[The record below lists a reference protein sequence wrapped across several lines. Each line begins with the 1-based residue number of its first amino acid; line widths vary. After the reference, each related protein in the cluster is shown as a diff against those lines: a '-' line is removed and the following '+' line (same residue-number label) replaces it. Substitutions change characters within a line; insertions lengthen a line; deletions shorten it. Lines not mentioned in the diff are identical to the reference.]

1 MLVHGMTQ
9 QHHKVQM
16 IAIRKQ
22 YKTAVKWIKADW
34 EANPWRLAAETYN
47 AFTALA
53 TAVIFAV
60 LAPNVPYEIT
70 YPLWL
75 SGTTLMIFCGLSRG
89 SFGMVVMSV
98 VMTIIDTYGYIR
110 FLLQ

>member
-1 MLVHGMTQ
+1 
-9 QHHKVQM
+9 M
-16 IAIRKQ
+16 IQTIQRHFNNAKEW
-22 YKTAVKWIKADW
+22 VVADW
-34 EANPWRLAAETYN
+34 KSNPWRLAAETYN

-53 TAVIFAV
+53 TAVIFAQ

-89 SFGMVVMSV
+89 SVGMVVMSV

>member
-1 MLVHGMTQ
+1 MIQTI
-9 QHHKVQM
+9 QH
-16 IAIRKQ
+16 RFN
-22 YKTAVKWIKADW
+22 TAKEWVVADW
-34 EANPWRLAAETYN
+34 NANPWRLAAETYN

-53 TAVIFAV
+53 TAVIFAQ

-75 SGTTLMIFCGLSRG
+75 SGTTLMIFCGISRG
-89 SFGMVVMSV
+89 SFGMVVMSAM
-98 VMTIIDTYGYIR
+98 MTIIDTYGYIR

>member
-1 MLVHGMTQ
+1 MIQTI
-9 QHHKVQM
+9 QHHFNLTK
-16 IAIRKQ
+16 
-22 YKTAVKWIKADW
+22 KWIVADW
-34 EANPWRLAAETYN
+34 EANPWRLSAETYN

-53 TAVIFAV
+53 TAIIFA
-60 LAPNVPYEIT
+60 LMAPNVPYEIT

-75 SGTTLMIFCGLSRG
+75 SGTFLMIFCGISRG

>member
-1 MLVHGMTQ
+1 MIQTI
-9 QHHKVQM
+9 QHHFNNTK
-16 IAIRKQ
+16 
-22 YKTAVKWIKADW
+22 KWVVADW
-34 EANPWRLAAETYN
+34 QANPWRLAAETYN

-53 TAVIFAV
+53 TALIFAQM
-60 LAPNVPYEIT
+60 APNVPYGIT

-75 SGTTLMIFCGLSRG
+75 SGTFLMIFCGMSRG

>member
-1 MLVHGMTQ
+1 M
-9 QHHKVQM
+9 
-16 IAIRKQ
+16 KQ
-22 YKTAVKWIKADW
+22 AVSNTINWIKSDW
-34 EANPWRLAAETYN
+34 HENPLRLAAETYN

-53 TAVIFAV
+53 TAVIFAQM
-60 LAPNVPYEIT
+60 APNVPYGIT

-75 SGTTLMIFCGLSRG
+75 SGTALMIFCGFSRG

-98 VMTIIDTYGYIR
+98 IMTIIDTYGYIR

>member
-1 MLVHGMTQ
+1 MIQTIL
-9 QHHKVQM
+9 HHSKN
-16 IAIRKQ
+16 AKE
-22 YKTAVKWIKADW
+22 WIKADW
-34 EANPWRLAAETYN
+34 DANPWRLTAETYN

-53 TAVIFAV
+53 TAIIFAF
-60 LAPNVPYEIT
+60 LAPDVPYGIT

-75 SGTTLMIFCGLSRG
+75 SGTFLMIFCGISRG

-98 VMTIIDTYGYIR
+98 VMTIIDTFGYIR

>member
-1 MLVHGMTQ
+1 MEAVLHGTAEMA
-9 QHHKVQM
+9 VQ
-16 IAIRKQ
+16 ILKQ
-22 YKTAVKWIKADW
+22 LQSIKEWVKLDW
-34 EANPWRLAAETYN
+34 RSNPWRLAAETYN

-53 TAVIFAV
+53 TAVIFAQ

-89 SFGMVVMSV
+89 SVGMVVMSV